1 MLKLA
6 SLLLKAFGVLLA
18 LTTAAAAQQY
28 PVKPVR
34 LIIPAAPGAINDT
47 VGRMIGNHLTNRLGK
62 QFVIDNR
69 AGAGTV
75 IGTELAANAPKDGY
89 TLLIVS
95 LVHTINPWL
104 YKLTYDPI
112 KAFAPI
118 APIASSGN
126 VVVVNPTLPV
136 HSVKELIALARKQPG
151 KLQYASGGVG
161 SFMHL
166 GGELFKLAAG
176 IDLLN
181 IPFKSGG
188 PAVTDVIGGHTT
200 VAFPTTITAA
210 PHVRAG
216 RLRALGV
223 GSAKRQ
229 AVLPDVPTVAEAGL
243 PGYEVANWIGMVA
256 PAGTPQTIVDRLNK
270 EISAIVDSPEI
281 RKQLANDG
289 AEPMRMSAAEFGAFM
304 EKELEKWGRVVKEGG
319 IKPAQ

>member
-1 MLKLA
+1 MPKFRVILQAA
-6 SLLLKAFGVLLA
+6 SIVLA
-18 LTTAAAAQQY
+18 LTTSAAAQQY
-28 PVKPVR
+28 PAKPVR
-34 LIIPAAPGAINDT
+34 LIVPAAPGAINDT
-47 VGRMIGNHLTNRLGK
+47 VGRMIGTHLTNRFGK

-104 YKLTYDPI
+104 YKLSYDPI

-118 APIASSGN
+118 ATIATSAN

-136 HSVKELIALARKQPG
+136 HSVKELIALARQQPG

-166 GGELFKLAAG
+166 GGELFKIQAG
-176 IDLLN
+176 VDLLN

-188 PAVTDVIGGHTT
+188 PAVTDVIGGHTK
-200 VAFPTTITAA
+200 VAFPTTITAR
-210 PHVRAG
+210 PHVLSG
-216 RLRALGV
+216 KLRALGV
-223 GSAKRQ
+223 GSAQRQ

-243 PGYEVANWIGMVA
+243 PGYEVANWIGIVA
-256 PAGTPQTIVDRLNK
+256 PAGTPPAIIETLNK
-270 EISAIVDSPEI
+270 EISAILESPDV

-289 AEPMRMSAAEFGAFM
+289 AEPMRMSTAAAFM
-304 EKELEKWGRVVKEGG
+304 IKELAKWGRVVKEGG